1 MAEYRITI
9 ANTGTGIS
17 EALELTERIAES
29 IGLKGKDLLRLR
41 LLAEEMLGMV
51 RAIAGE
57 FSAQFWI
64 EHKDK
69 DCTLHLSAKSELDY
83 GKRRELLSV
92 STSGKNT
99 ASVGIM
105 EKIRG
110 IFEAGLWGMEESF
123 ALQAEYGTGMLGYG
137 ALGAIDGGM
146 SDAIYS
152 WSMQK
157 YKEDVQAGKNPDA
170 WDELEKSIIAN
181 LADEV
186 SVGVRRDGVELIVRK
201 NYGKSNG

>member
-1 MAEYRITI
+1 
-9 ANTGTGIS
+9 
-17 EALELTERIAES
+17 
-29 IGLKGKDLLRLR
+29 
-41 LLAEEMLGMV
+41 
-51 RAIAGE
+51 
-57 FSAQFWI
+57 
-64 EHKDK
+64 
-69 DCTLHLSAKSELDY
+69 
-83 GKRRELLSV
+83 
-92 STSGKNT
+92 
-99 ASVGIM
+99 M

-110 IFEAGLWGMEESF
+110 MFEAGLWGMEESF